1 MKIRPIPGKF
11 LLSALFVLITF
22 VASAQIFDP
31 VKWSYSVNKISDT
44 EADLIL
50 KARIDEGWHLY
61 SQQIPEGGPI
71 ATSFQFNPSPN
82 YALVGKT
89 KEGKPITKF
98 EKTFEM
104 ELSWFEKT
112 ATFTQKIKINNEQAF
127 TVTGELEFMV
137 CNDEMCLP
145 PTKKRFEFRIPA
157 AGASEAGTP
166 ANGNGAATAKAGNGD
181 CCGCD
186 SIEALLKAYGIK
198 SENPADAPKKGS
210 TGDLKLVEDPLK
222 VELDKAC
229 GDGVTEE
236 DKSYWGIF
244 LAGFLGGF
252 LALLTPCVFPM
263 IPLTVSFFT
272 KQSKTRSK
280 GISNAFMY
288 SASIIVIYVTLGL
301 LITAIFGAAGLNE
314 MASNVYFNMLF
325 FIVFV
330 IFAISFL
337 GAFEITLPSSL
348 SNKADAASER
358 GGMIGIFFMAF
369 TLSLVSF
376 SCTGPIIGTLLVE
389 AARGSSIMG
398 PAIGMFGFSLALAL
412 PFGLFAAFPG
422 WLNSLPK
429 SGGWLNSVKV
439 SLGFL
444 ELALAL
450 KFLSNV
456 DLAYHWGFLKREIF
470 IALWVVLFALWGF
483 YLLGKIRFSHDS
495 EYKYTKLPGFILAV
509 LIFTF
514 TLYLLPGIWG
524 SPLKLVSGYL
534 PPSYYTETAEGV
546 QQCPHNLNCFHDFE
560 EGMKYAKQ
568 EGKPVMI
575 DFTGYSCVN
584 CRKMEDNVWSD
595 PGVLKRLR
603 DDYVLISLYVDDK
616 KSLPGDMKFKKADGE
631 MAETYGEMW
640 SDLQQRKYNI
650 NAQPYYVLL
659 DNEGKI
665 LAKPR
670 GYTPEIEEYVKY
682 LDEGL
687 CRYEKRVAAGTAG
700 L

>member
-1 MKIRPIPGKF
+1 MKIMSIHRKAIF
-11 LLSALFVLITF
+11 SVILLLSILNS
-22 VASAQIFDP
+22 SAQIHDP
-31 VKWSYSVNKISDT
+31 VKWSYTVNKVSDT
-44 EADLIL
+44 EAELVF
-50 KARIDEGWHLY
+50 KAKIEEGWHLY
-61 SQQIPEGGPI
+61 SQNIPEGGPI
-71 ATSFQFNPSPN
+71 PTSFQFTPSPD
-82 YALVGKT
+82 YVLVGKT
-89 KEGKPITKF
+89 TEGKVIKKF

-104 ELSWFEKT
+104 ELSWFENS
-112 ATFTQKIKINNEQAF
+112 ASFTQKIKIKTDKAF
-127 TVTGELEFMV
+127 SVKGELEFMV

-145 PTKKRFEFRIPA
+145 PTKKRFEFKVAGPGGTGDVVPVNSTAQAPA
-157 AGASEAGTP
+157 GG
-166 ANGNGAATAKAGNGD
+166 

-198 SENPADAPKKGS
+198 AGNPVAGNKGS
-210 TGDLKLVEDPLK
+210 TGELKLVPDPLK
-222 VELDKAC
+222 VTLDPGC
-229 GDGVTEE
+229 GDGIVEE
-236 DKSYWGIF
+236 DKSVWGV
-244 LAGFLGGF
+244 FLGGF
-252 LALLTPCVFPM
+252 IGGLIALLTPCVFPM

-272 KQSKTRSK
+272 KQSKTRRK
-280 GISNAFMY
+280 GIANALTY
-288 SASIIVIYVTLGL
+288 AASIIVIYVTLGL

-314 MASNVYFNMLF
+314 MASNAFFNMLF
-325 FIVFV
+325 FVVFV

-358 GGMIGIFFMAF
+358 GGKIGIFFMAF

-389 AARGSSIMG
+389 AARGEGYVG
-398 PAIGMFGFSLALAL
+398 PAIGMFGFALALAL

-456 DLAYHWGFLKREIF
+456 DLAYHWGILTREVF
-470 IALWVVLFALWGF
+470 IALWVVLFGLWGF
-483 YLLGKIRFSHDS
+483 YLLGKLRFSHDS
-495 EYKYTKLPGFILAV
+495 ESKFTSIPGFILAV
-509 LIFTF
+509 LVLSF
-514 TLYLLPGIWG
+514 TLYMLPGIWG
-524 SPLKLVSGYL
+524 SPLKIISGYL
-534 PPSYYTETAEGV
+534 PPSYYTETSDGPH
-546 QQCPHNLNCFHDFE
+546 QCPHNLNCFHDYE
-560 EGMKYAKQ
+560 EGMKFAKQ
-568 EGKPVMI
+568 EGKPVLV

-584 CRKMEDNVWSD
+584 CRKMEDNVW
-595 PGVLKRLR
+595 PNATVLPKLR

-616 KSLPGDMKFKKADGE
+616 KALPENMKFKKVDGE

-640 SDLQQRKYNI
+640 SDLEQRLYNA

-659 DNEGKI
+659 DNEGKV
-665 LAKPR
+665 LAPPR
-670 GYTPEIEEYVKY
+670 GYTPIVEEYVKF

-687 CRYEKRVAAGTAG
+687 CRYKKRVAEGAAG